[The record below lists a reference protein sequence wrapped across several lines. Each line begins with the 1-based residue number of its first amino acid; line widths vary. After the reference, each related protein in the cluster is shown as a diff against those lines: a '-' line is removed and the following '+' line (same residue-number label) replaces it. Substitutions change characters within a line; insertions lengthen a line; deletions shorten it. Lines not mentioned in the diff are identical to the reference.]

1 MSVVG
6 QLTASGAGAGGVAVG
21 VGGSGGSGGTG
32 GAVDARIEGNVHTR
46 GAQSMGV
53 VAQSLGGGGGNG
65 GLAVSGV
72 LTASGRR
79 AARWRVGVGGSGG
92 DGGASDARRRRSH
105 RQRDHRTRE
114 LHRIPG
120 AVAGWRRR
128 QRRHVRFL
136 RP

>member
-1 MSVVG
+1 MDTVGSNSGGVLAQCARRRRRQRRHGVVG

-79 AARWRVGVGGSGG
+79 AARWPWVSAVRVATAVLRH
-92 DGGASDARRRRSH
+92 ASMPISSA
-105 RQRDHRTRE
+105 T
-114 LHRIPG
+114 
-120 AVAGWRRR
+120 
-128 QRRHVRFL
+128 
-136 RP
+136 

>member
-1 MSVVG
+1 M
-6 QLTASGAGAGGVAVG
+6 AVG

-46 GAQSMGV
+46 GAQSIGV

-72 LTASGRR
+72 LTASGSTGG
-79 AARWRVGVGGSGG
+79 AVAVGVGGSGG
-92 DGGASDARRRRSH
+92 GGGASATAS
-105 RQRDHRTRE
+105 TPISSATSITERE
-114 LHRIPG
+114 QLHRIPG
-120 AVAGWRRR
+120 AVAGRRRR
-128 QRRHVRFL
+128 QRRHELSR